1 MMMFN
6 KVMELYKN
14 GTADDLPYF
23 LLGCIATLA
32 LWILLMLLRYFL
44 MFLFR
49 EHRCKY
55 LMIKSP
61 SGDVSISAKA
71 IFEVINALK
80 VEFKFIDIEKITMSE
95 VGCKYNFNINLTVN
109 LASQQL
115 PTFVESYKRRISEIL
130 RVNFGIKN
138 VRCIRLNVKNI
149 QLDYAELD
157 NGISAFPANTNSVD
171 NKIDDDS
178 VNKITD
184 NNNFSDSETLIDT
197 NFDEDEK

>member
-6 KVMELYKN
+6 KVVELYKN

-49 EHRCKY
+49 EHRCKN
-55 LMIKSP
+55 LTIKSP
-61 SGDVSISAKA
+61 SGDVNISAKA

-80 VEFKFIDIEKITMSE
+80 VEFKFIDIEKITMSD
-95 VGCKYNFNINLTVN
+95 VGSKYNFNINLTVN

-115 PTFVESYKRRISEIL
+115 PAFVESYKRRISEIL
-130 RVNFGIKN
+130 EINFGIKN
-138 VRCIRLNVKNI
+138 VKYIRLNVKNI
-149 QLDYAELD
+149 QLNYFEGDKR
-157 NGISAFPANTNSVD
+157 ISAFSTNTNNVD
-171 NKIDDDS
+171 SKID
-178 VNKITD
+178 KIIE
-184 NNNFSDSETLIDT
+184 NNDFSDSETLVDT
-197 NFDEDEK
+197 NFDEEVK